1 MFDKTD
7 NMCGAQETDSV
18 APHLENKQKCW
29 MKNFFYRNAAENGTD
44 IMCGATQTKQT
55 VLHII
60 CK

>member
-7 NMCGAQETDSV
+7 NMCGAQEKDNV

-29 MKNFFYRNAAENGTD
+29 RSNFFIRNTVENGTD
-44 IMCGATQTKQT
+44 IMCDATQRRQT